1 MDKKLS
7 DNEIVKALEEMASD
21 CPANFSASVLD
32 FIHRLQSENAEQKA
46 EIERLTEREKFLENA
61 WHTSI
66 EHTKTVERG
75 LKASEARSTEF
86 QKQAEK
92 LKEENEYLDMVA
104 KQALA
109 DCEKLQKQ
117 VDELKRENAK
127 VISFNDALYR
137 EKEQAVK
144 DTAKEILDELDLFF
158 KGTTF
163 RKGYEFKKIDE
174 KLKEIAKRKGV
185 EVE

>member
-1 MDKKLS
+1 MEEKKFDKDINVRSK
-7 DNEIVKALEEMASD
+7 DDTDIGVGMIVDDLEANIAYMKRNKFDEMVVD
-21 CPANFSASVLD
+21 REDMQNYLD
-32 FIHRLQSENAEQKA
+32 LIHRLQSDNAEQKA

-66 EHTKTVERG
+66 EHTETVERG
-75 LKASEARSTEF
+75 LKASEARSTE
-86 QKQAEK
+86 
-92 LKEENEYLDMVA
+92 
-104 KQALA
+104 
-109 DCEKLQKQ
+109 LQKQ

-144 DTAKEILDELDLFF
+144 DTAKDILGELDLFF

-163 RKGYEFKKIDE
+163 RKGYEFKKINQ
-174 KLKEIAKRKGV
+174 KLKEIAERKGV